1 MVCRVSQR
9 TRDLR
14 RRLCHPEWARRID
27 DPVHEELQAIAD
39 HCLALAPERQDAE
52 ASISSP

>member
-1 MVCRVSQR
+1 MKQL

-14 RRLCHPEWARRID
+14 RRLSHPEWARCID

-39 HCLALAPERQDAE
+39 HRLALEPELESAG
-52 ASISSP
+52 ASISSA

>member
-1 MVCRVSQR
+1 VKQL

-14 RRLCHPEWARRID
+14 RRLGHPEWARRID

-39 HCLALAPERQDAE
+39 HRLALEPELEGVGD
-52 ASISSP
+52 SISNA